1 MLDESNLIKNNS
13 SYRKRYLIIFA
24 LGFIIWT
31 LVASYLPLVDPSEG
45 RYATIAQ
52 KMSETGDYVTPMIL
66 KHGEWIPFLGKPPL
80 YFWVLSGSI
89 KLFGVNEFAVRM
101 PGIMASTALLL
112 LMFWILK
119 RYKDED
125 SAYLSVLITGTSG
138 LFFIVSTTILADVVM
153 TLFAVGALF
162 LYYGFLNES
171 NRKVRYILS
180 LAVFAFLGLA
190 FLCKGPVALVI
201 FGLPVFLWT
210 LLNNQWKTLKYHAWI
225 AGLTIFL
232 LITTPWFYF
241 ASKIHPDFLEYF
253 FVNENFKRFV
263 SSDYGDR
270 YGTGHQYP
278 HGMSALFFGAGS
290 QPWLLLLVVLVIYKV
305 LKTPKEARKTILSDL
320 IFYRSNEKRFIDFFF
335 LGFASVV
342 LFWCLAKQ
350 LHFYYLFTV
359 IPPFA
364 VWCASLLK
372 KYKFSFNWI
381 STLAA
386 FTLLLYLVG
395 FAIIPFATTKKITKY
410 VIKDIRGI
418 AQEPLGENSVIFV
431 NFKHPS
437 AYFYGKEALLIPPNE
452 PMQQSLARDAQFYV
466 IRRKDYDRYPEIDYS
481 NFNRVIKDKA
491 WVVMQKKKI
500 LKHL

>member
-1 MLDESNLIKNNS
+1 MREECCNDLNNRES
-13 SYRKRYLIIFA
+13 SYRQTCLVIFA
-24 LGFIIWT
+24 LGFVIWT
-31 LVASYLPLVDPSEG
+31 LIACYLPLIDPSEG

-52 KMSETGDYVTPMIL
+52 KMAETGDYVTPLIL
-66 KHGEWIPFLGKPPL
+66 KDGEWIPFLGKPPL
-80 YFWVLSGSI
+80 YFWVLSASI
-89 KLFGVNEFAVRM
+89 NIFGVNEFAVRM
-101 PGIMASTALLL
+101 PGIIASTALLF
-112 LMFWILK
+112 LMFWVIK
-119 RYKDED
+119 RYKDEE

-153 TLFAVGALF
+153 TLFAIGALF
-162 LYYGFLNES
+162 LYYGFLNETGK
-171 NRKVRYILS
+171 RMRYMLS

-210 LLNNQWKTLKYHAWI
+210 LVNNQWHTLKYHAWI
-225 AGLTIFL
+225 SGMALFL

-278 HGMSALFFGAGS
+278 HGMSALFFGGGS
-290 QPWLLLLVVLVIYKV
+290 LPWLLLLAGLVIYKV
-305 LKTPKEARKTILSDL
+305 LKIPKGQRKNFLADM
-320 IFYRSNEKRFIDFFF
+320 IFYKKTDRRFIDLFF
-335 LGFASVV
+335 LGFVSVV

-364 VWCASLLK
+364 VWCSSLLK
-372 KYKFSFNWI
+372 KYKVSFKWI
-381 STLAA
+381 SALAL
-386 FTLLLYLVG
+386 FTLLCYFAG
-395 FAIIPFATTKKITKY
+395 FSVIPFVSNKKITKY
-410 VIKDIRGI
+410 VLSDIRGLSK
-418 AQEPLGENSVIFV
+418 EPLKKNSVIFV

-437 AYFYGKEALLIPPNE
+437 AYFYGKETLLIYPSE
-452 PMQQSLARDAQFYV
+452 SMEQSLSRDVQFYV
-466 IRRKDYDRYPEIDYS
+466 IRRKDYDRHPEIDYS
-481 NFNRVIKDKA
+481 SFNRVIKDKA
-491 WVVMQKKKI
+491 WVVMQKKSNRE
-500 LKHL
+500 